1 MKPIKQMLVFAA
13 FAAVGAALQA
23 QTVSTYI
30 GLQYLG
36 SGSYLSTPNN
46 KLNTEKFSR
55 PQGLAIDNNGL
66 LYITDEHNVILVQD
80 SNTRIR
86 AGYLGDPNDP
96 GAIGTDDGTGTV
108 SRFFAPAGMAVSSAN
123 DLYVCDRFNHT
134 IRKVTKFVNASNGQ
148 IVSTYAGKASF
159 TGGHKDGTLGAAL
172 FNEPADCV
180 FDGSGNLI
188 VVDFFNDC
196 IRKVTSNLVSTLC
209 GSPGNTGS
217 NNGTGSA
224 ARFYAPS
231 GLCLESSNT
240 ILVADKN
247 NDAIRRVNLSTGEVT
262 TVLNT
267 GISSP
272 NDVVVVGNSIFI
284 IENTCIKVYN
294 GTSVSLFCGNATAAG
309 YANATGNQARFEQL
323 RQAVY
328 SVANNC
334 LYVTDEGNNV
344 IRKVT
349 LNPAPT
355 VDFSA
360 TPTSATVGQTV
371 AIKENTQ
378 FGETFTWSITPANY
392 TLLNGS
398 TLNSKTV
405 YLAFTTSGTYSV
417 TLTAGN
423 ASGSNQAT
431 KNNYINVS
439 NIAGVAPVANFIAD
453 KTSAAVN
460 EEINLIDQS
469 SNNPTAWSWT
479 IAPST
484 FTYEGG
490 TTSSSRFP
498 KVKFTAAGI
507 YSVSLTASNSVG
519 PNTSN
524 KNNYITIGG
533 STSIADFNPLQI
545 GIFPNPASDKIQVSI
560 SGSSGAST
568 LRLFTLDGR
577 EVRQWTGLL
586 SGIHGL
592 DLSASL
598 GNGIYLMRL
607 DNGSHIQQTR
617 LHLVR

>member
-1 MKPIKQMLVFAA
+1 MKHTLFLNVCLGIAA
-13 FAAVGAALQA
+13 FSSSLQA
-23 QTVSTYI
+23 QTATTHAGV
-30 GLQYLG
+30 QYLG

-46 KLNTEKFSR
+46 TVTTEKFSR
-55 PQGLAIDNNGL
+55 PSGLAIDNNGI
-66 LYITDEHNVILVQD
+66 LYITDEHNVVLIEG

-86 AGYLGDPNDP
+86 AGYLGDPNEP

-134 IRKVTKFVNASNGQ
+134 IRKVSKFVNASNGQ

-272 NDVVVVGNSIFI
+272 NDVQVVGNSIFI

-294 GTSVSLFCGNATAAG
+294 GTSVSLFCGNATTPG
-309 YANATGNQARFEQL
+309 YTNATGNQARFEQL
-323 RQAVY
+323 RQVVY
-328 SVANNC
+328 SAANNC

-360 TPTSATVGQTV
+360 SPTSATVGQTV
-371 AIKENTQ
+371 ILKENTQ
-378 FGETFTWSITPANY
+378 FGETFNWSITPANY

-405 YLAFTTSGTYSV
+405 YLSFTTSGTYSV
-417 TLTAGN
+417 SLN
-423 ASGSNQAT
+423 ASNPSGSNQAS
-431 KNNYINVS
+431 KSNYINIS
-439 NIAGVAPVANFIAD
+439 NISGVAPAANFIAD
-453 KTSAAVN
+453 KTSAAIN
-460 EEINLIDQS
+460 EEVNLIDQS
-469 SNNPTAWSWT
+469 SNNPTGWSWSIT
-479 IAPST
+479 PAT
-484 FTYEGG
+484 FTWEGG
-490 TTSSSRFP
+490 TSASSRFP
-498 KVKFTAAGI
+498 KVKFTAAGT
-507 YSVSLTASNSVG
+507 YSVSLTASNGVG
-519 PNTSN
+519 PNTAS
-524 KNNYITIGG
+524 KNNYITVGG
-533 STSIADFNPLQI
+533 STSASDFNPLQL
-545 GIFPNPASDKIQVSI
+545 GVYPNPTTGKVQISLNGTTDAS
-560 SGSSGAST
+560 A
-568 LRLFTLDGR
+568 LRIFAVDGR
-577 EVRQWTGLL
+577 EVGSWNGLV
-586 SGIHGL
+586 SGTHTI
-592 DLSASL
+592 DLPAAL
-598 GNGIYLMRL
+598 ANGVYLVRL
-607 DNGSHIQQTR
+607 ENGSYTRQTR
-617 LHLVR
+617 LHIVR

>member
-1 MKPIKQMLVFAA
+1 MLVFAA

-592 DLSASL
+592 DLPASL

>member
-1 MKPIKQMLVFAA
+1 MKPLQKILVLAGLAA
-13 FAAVGAALQA
+13 TGAALQA

-30 GLQYLG
+30 GVQYLG
-36 SGSYLSTPNN
+36 NGSYLSTPNN
-46 KLNTEKFSR
+46 KLHTEKFSR
-55 PQGLAIDNNGL
+55 PQGLAIDNNGI
-66 LYITDEHNVILVQD
+66 LYITDEHNVMLVQD

-86 AGYLGDPNDP
+86 AGYLGDPNEA

-134 IRKVTKFVNASNGQ
+134 IRKVSKFVNASNGQ

-209 GSPGNTGS
+209 GSPGNNGS
-217 NNGTGSA
+217 SNGTGSA

-231 GLCLESSNT
+231 GLCLETSTS

-294 GTSVSLFCGNATAAG
+294 GTSVSLFCGNATTAG
-309 YANATGNQARFEQL
+309 FTDATGNQARFEQL
-323 RQAVY
+323 RQVVY
-328 SVANNC
+328 SAANNC

-355 VDFSA
+355 VDFTAS
-360 TPTSATVGQTV
+360 PTSATVGQTV
-371 AIKENTQ
+371 VLKENTQ

-405 YLAFTTSGTYSV
+405 YLTFTTAGTYSV
-417 TLTAGN
+417 TLTASN
-423 ASGSNQAT
+423 TSGSNQAS
-431 KNNYINVS
+431 KNNYINIS
-439 NIAGVAPVANFIAD
+439 NISGVAPAANFSAD

-460 EEINLIDQS
+460 EEVNLIDQS
-469 SNNPTAWSWT
+469 SNNPTGWSWSIT
-479 IAPST
+479 PAT
-484 FTYEGG
+484 FTFEGG
-490 TTSSSRFP
+490 TTASSRFP
-498 KVKFTAAGI
+498 KVKFTAAGT
-507 YSVSLTASNSVG
+507 YSVSLTASNGVG
-519 PNTSN
+519 PNTAS

-533 STSIADFNPLQI
+533 STSVQEFNPVQI
-545 GIFPNPASDKIQVSI
+545 GVYPNPASGKIQVNI
-560 SGSSGAST
+560 SGTTGAST
-568 LRLFTLDGR
+568 LRLFAMDGR
-577 EVRQWTGLL
+577 EVSSWSGLL
-586 SGIHGL
+586 TGSQAI
-592 DLSASL
+592 DLPASL
-598 GNGIYLMRL
+598 GNGVYLMHL
-607 DNGSHIQQTR
+607 ENGSHSQQTR
-617 LHLVR
+617 LQLVR

>member
-592 DLSASL
+592 DLPASL

>member
-1 MKPIKQMLVFAA
+1 MKHTFFLHVSLGLAA
-13 FAAVGAALQA
+13 LSPALQA
-23 QTVSTYI
+23 QTVTTHA
-30 GLQYLG
+30 GVQYLG

-46 KLNTEKFSR
+46 TVTTEKFSR
-55 PQGLAIDNNGL
+55 PSGLAIDNNGI
-66 LYITDEHNVILVQD
+66 LYITDEHNVLLIEGT
-80 SNTRIR
+80 NTRIR
-86 AGYLGDPNDP
+86 AGYLGDPNEP

-108 SRFFAPAGMAVSSAN
+108 SRFFAPAGMAVSGAN

-134 IRKVTKFVNASNGQ
+134 IRKVSKYVNASNGQ

-159 TGGHKDGTLGAAL
+159 TGGHKDGTLGSAL

-231 GLCLESSNT
+231 GICLESGTSA
-240 ILVADKN
+240 LVADKN
-247 NDAIRRVNLSTGEVT
+247 NNAIRRINLSTGEVS
-262 TVLNT
+262 TVVST
-267 GISSP
+267 GINSP

-294 GTSVSLFCGNATAAG
+294 GTSVALFCGNETAAG

-328 SVANNC
+328 SAAGNC

-360 TPTSATVGQTV
+360 TPTSGTVGQTV
-371 AIKENTQ
+371 VLKENTQ

-405 YLAFTTSGTYSV
+405 YLAFTTAGTYSV

-423 ASGSNQAT
+423 PSGSNQAT
-431 KNNYINVS
+431 KNNYINIS
-439 NIAGVAPVANFIAD
+439 NISGVAPAANFMAD

-460 EEINLIDQS
+460 EEINLIDLS
-469 SNNPTAWSWT
+469 SNNPTGWSWSIT
-479 IAPST
+479 PAT
-484 FTYEGG
+484 FTWEGG
-490 TTSSSRFP
+490 TNASSRFP
-498 KVKFTAAGI
+498 RVKFTASGT
-507 YSVSLTASNSVG
+507 YSVSLTASNGVG
-519 PNTSN
+519 PNTAN

-533 STSIADFNPLQI
+533 PSSVKDLNPLQLSVY
-545 GIFPNPASDKIQVSI
+545 PNPASGCVQVQLN
-560 SGSSGAST
+560 GSMGAST
-568 LRLFTLDGR
+568 LRLLALDGR
-577 EVRQWTGLL
+577 EISSWSGLMPGTHPIILPESL
-586 SGIHGL
+586 S
-592 DLSASL
+592 
-598 GNGIYLMRL
+598 NGIYVLQME
-607 DNGSHIQQTR
+607 NGSHRQQTR

>member
-1 MKPIKQMLVFAA
+1 MKHSLFLHVSL
-13 FAAVGAALQA
+13 GLAALSQGLHA
-23 QTVSTYI
+23 QTATTHAGV
-30 GLQYLG
+30 QYLG

-46 KLNTEKFSR
+46 TVTTEKFSR
-55 PQGLAIDNNGL
+55 PSGLAIDNNGI
-66 LYITDEHNVILVQD
+66 LYITDEHNVVLIEG

-86 AGYLGDPNDP
+86 AGYLGDPNEP

-134 IRKVTKFVNASNGQ
+134 IRKVSKFVNASNGQ

-272 NDVVVVGNSIFI
+272 NDVQVVGNSIFI

-294 GTSVSLFCGNATAAG
+294 GTSVSLFCGNATTPG
-309 YANATGNQARFEQL
+309 YTNATGNQARFEQL
-323 RQAVY
+323 RQVVY
-328 SVANNC
+328 SAANNC

-360 TPTSATVGQTV
+360 SPTSATVGQTV
-371 AIKENTQ
+371 ILKENTQ
-378 FGETFTWSITPANY
+378 FGETFNWSITPANY

-405 YLAFTTSGTYSV
+405 YLSFTTSGTYSV
-417 TLTAGN
+417 SLN
-423 ASGSNQAT
+423 ASNPSGSNQAS
-431 KNNYINVS
+431 KSNYINIS
-439 NIAGVAPVANFIAD
+439 NISGVAPAANFIAD
-453 KTSAAVN
+453 KTSAAIN
-460 EEINLIDQS
+460 EEVSLIDQS
-469 SNNPTAWSWT
+469 SNNPTGWSWSIT
-479 IAPST
+479 PST
-484 FTYEGG
+484 FTFEGG
-490 TTSSSRFP
+490 STASSRFP
-498 KVKFTAAGI
+498 KVKFTAAGT
-507 YSVSLTASNSVG
+507 YSVSLTASNGVG
-519 PNTSN
+519 PNTAS

-533 STSIADFNPLQI
+533 STSIRDFNPLQM
-545 GIFPNPASDKIQVSI
+545 GVYPNPAAGKIQVNI
-560 SGSSGAST
+560 SGTTGAST
-568 LRLFTLDGR
+568 LRLFALDGR
-577 EVRQWTGLL
+577 EVSSWSGLL
-586 SGIHGL
+586 TGSHAI
-592 DLSASL
+592 DLPAAL
-598 GNGIYLMRL
+598 GNGFYLMRL
-607 DNGSHIQQTR
+607 ENGSHTQQTR

>member
-1 MKPIKQMLVFAA
+1 MKHTLFLNVCLGIAA
-13 FAAVGAALQA
+13 FSSSLQA
-23 QTVSTYI
+23 QTATTHAGV
-30 GLQYLG
+30 QYLG

-46 KLNTEKFSR
+46 TVTTEKFSR
-55 PQGLAIDNNGL
+55 PSGLAIDNNGI
-66 LYITDEHNVILVQD
+66 LYITDEHNVVLIEG

-86 AGYLGDPNDP
+86 AGYLGDPNEP

-134 IRKVTKFVNASNGQ
+134 IRKVSKFVNASNGQ

-272 NDVVVVGNSIFI
+272 NDVQVVGNSIFI

-294 GTSVSLFCGNATAAG
+294 GTSVSLFCGNATTPG
-309 YANATGNQARFEQL
+309 YTNATGNQARFEQL
-323 RQAVY
+323 RQVVY
-328 SVANNC
+328 SAANNC

-360 TPTSATVGQTV
+360 SPTSATVGQTV
-371 AIKENTQ
+371 ILKENTQ
-378 FGETFTWSITPANY
+378 FGETFNWSITPANY

-405 YLAFTTSGTYSV
+405 YLSFTTSGTYSV
-417 TLTAGN
+417 SLKASN
-423 ASGSNQAT
+423 PSGSNQAS
-431 KNNYINVS
+431 KSNYINIS
-439 NIAGVAPVANFIAD
+439 NISGVAPAANFIAD
-453 KTSAAVN
+453 KTSAAIN
-460 EEINLIDQS
+460 EEVNLIDQS
-469 SNNPTAWSWT
+469 SNNPTGWSWSIT
-479 IAPST
+479 PAT
-484 FTYEGG
+484 FTWEGG
-490 TTSSSRFP
+490 TSASSRFP
-498 KVKFTAAGI
+498 KVKFTAAGT
-507 YSVSLTASNSVG
+507 YSVSLTASNGVG
-519 PNTSN
+519 PNTAS
-524 KNNYITIGG
+524 KNNYITVGG
-533 STSIADFNPLQI
+533 STSASDFNPLQL
-545 GIFPNPASDKIQVSI
+545 GVYPNPTTGKVQISLNGTTDASV
-560 SGSSGAST
+560 
-568 LRLFTLDGR
+568 LRIFAVDGR
-577 EVRQWTGLL
+577 EVGSWNGLV
-586 SGIHGL
+586 SGTHTI
-592 DLSASL
+592 DLPAAL
-598 GNGIYLMRL
+598 ANGVYLVRL
-607 DNGSHIQQTR
+607 ENGSYTRQTR
-617 LHLVR
+617 LHIVR

>member
-1 MKPIKQMLVFAA
+1 MKHTLFLHVSLGLAA
-13 FAAVGAALQA
+13 LSQGLQA
-23 QTVSTYI
+23 QTVTTHA
-30 GLQYLG
+30 GVQYLG
-36 SGSYLSTPNN
+36 SGSYLSNPNN
-46 KLNTEKFSR
+46 TVTTEKFSR
-55 PQGLAIDNNGL
+55 PSGLAIDNNGI
-66 LYITDEHNVILVQD
+66 LYITDEHNVVLIEGN
-80 SNTRIR
+80 NTRIR

-108 SRFFAPAGMAVSSAN
+108 SRFFAPAGMAVSGAN

-134 IRKVTKFVNASNGQ
+134 IRKVSKYVNASNGQ

-196 IRKVTSNLVSTLC
+196 IRKVTSSLVSTLC
-209 GSPGNTGS
+209 GSPGNTGA

-231 GLCLESSNT
+231 GLCLETSTS

-294 GTSVSLFCGNATAAG
+294 GSSVSLFCGNATTAG
-309 YANATGNQARFEQL
+309 YTNATGNQARFEQL

-328 SVANNC
+328 SAAGNC
-334 LYVTDEGNNV
+334 LFVTDEGNNV

-360 TPTSATVGQTV
+360 SPTSATVGQTV
-371 AIKENTQ
+371 VLKENTQ

-423 ASGSNQAT
+423 SSGSNQAT
-431 KNNYINVS
+431 KNNYVNVS
-439 NIAGVAPVANFIAD
+439 NISGVAPAANFIAD
-453 KTSAAVN
+453 KTSAAIN
-460 EEINLIDQS
+460 EEVSLIDQS
-469 SNNPTAWSWT
+469 SNNPTGWSWT

-484 FTYEGG
+484 FTFEGG
-490 TTSSSRFP
+490 TTASSRFP
-498 KVKFTAAGI
+498 KVKFTAAGT
-507 YSVSLTASNSVG
+507 YSVSLTASNGVG
-519 PNTSN
+519 PNTAN

-533 STSIADFNPLQI
+533 QTSIKDYNPLQI
-545 GIFPNPASDKIQVSI
+545 GVYPNPASDRIQVTI
-560 SGSSGAST
+560 SGSADAST
-568 LRLFTLDGR
+568 LRLFALDGR
-577 EVRQWTGLL
+577 EIISWYGLL
-586 SGIHGL
+586 TGSHAI
-592 DLSASL
+592 DLPASL
-598 GNGIYLMRL
+598 GNGVYLMRVE
-607 DNGSHIQQTR
+607 NGSHTQQTR
-617 LHLVR
+617 LQLVR

>member
-360 TPTSATVGQTV
+360 TPNSATVCQTV

-592 DLSASL
+592 DLPASL

>member
-1 MKPIKQMLVFAA
+1 MKHTFFLHVSLGLAA
-13 FAAVGAALQA
+13 LSPALQA
-23 QTVSTYI
+23 QTVTTHA
-30 GLQYLG
+30 GVQYLG

-46 KLNTEKFSR
+46 TVTTEKFSR
-55 PQGLAIDNNGL
+55 PSGLAIDNNGI
-66 LYITDEHNVILVQD
+66 LYITDEHNVLLIEGT
-80 SNTRIR
+80 NTRIR
-86 AGYLGDPNDP
+86 AGYLGDPNEP

-108 SRFFAPAGMAVSSAN
+108 SRFFAPAGMAVSGAN

-134 IRKVTKFVNASNGQ
+134 IRKVSKYVNASNGQ

-159 TGGHKDGTLGAAL
+159 TGGHKDGTLGSAI

-231 GLCLESSNT
+231 GICLESGTSA
-240 ILVADKN
+240 LVADKN
-247 NDAIRRVNLSTGEVT
+247 NNAIRRINLSTGEVS
-262 TVLNT
+262 TVVST
-267 GISSP
+267 GINSP

-294 GTSVSLFCGNATAAG
+294 GTSVSLFCGNATTPG
-309 YANATGNQARFEQL
+309 YTNATGNQARFEQL
-323 RQAVY
+323 RQVVY
-328 SVANNC
+328 SAANNC

-490 TTSSSRFP
+490 TASSSRFP

-592 DLSASL
+592 DLPASL